1 MSLSNDAA
9 AVSQNALITATDTPK
24 PFTLADIEK
33 KYFEPDDEGNFSA
46 DDLATI
52 IKVEEVAK
60 AAKSFRTNFEV
71 EDGVP
76 EGYGL
81 LILPISKR
89 GAEGNETIGA
99 AIVAVPTLATV
110 AGYAVDGNEVGQDF
124 IQDAVIASFSVK
136 VANAVRPRADGTVA
150 GSIPRTLADFLESRK
165 RGEGFKT
172 YTAIAPDMVKALK
185 EKGLKNITTSML
197 RQCLSSKQAAE
208 SFYRTVSQD
217 KWVKILDAMIGLAA
231 KRTLD
236 PAILIDW
243 KNTRDEA
250 ELEAVDLNFDDIAD
264 LVK

>member
-1 MSLSNDAA
+1 MSVSAPETNINPAEEVAA
-9 AVSQNALITATDTPK
+9 KV
-24 PFTLADIEK
+24 FTLADIEK
-33 KYFEPDDEGNFSA
+33 KYYEPNEAGEFDA
-46 DDLATI
+46 DAINYLSQ
-52 IKVEEVAK
+52 VETVAK
-60 AAKSFRTNFEV
+60 AAKSFRTNFDAEQ
-71 EDGVP
+71 DGIP

-89 GAEGNETIGA
+89 GTDGNETIGA
-99 AIVAVPTLATV
+99 AIVAVPTLATT
-110 AGYAVDGNEVGQDF
+110 AGYSVDGNSVGEDF
-124 IQDAVIASFSVK
+124 IQDAVLAAFSVK

-172 YTAIAPDMVKALK
+172 YTAIASDMVKALK

-231 KRTLD
+231 KRSLD